1 VPIGDIETSLFDHLV
16 GAGEQR
22 LRHVE
27 AECLGGLEVDDQ
39 IQFGRLFYRKVGGLL
54 TFEDTID
61 VTGAVPEL
69 VHDIDSQRGLPLR
82 GLRQDAL
89 ELTWFSPAEARDERL
104 LAEMTGGQG
113 TLLQQALAYMGH

>member
-1 VPIGDIETSLFDHLV
+1 MTLLNVRSGSKADMMALIGDVRFVPQADNHLV
-16 GAGEQR
+16 GAGDER
-22 LRHVE
+22 RRHGK
-27 AECLGGLEVDDQ
+27 AEHLGGLEVDDQ

-89 ELTWFSPAEARDERL
+89 ERRPGDKVVIDFRL
-104 LAEMTGGQG
+104 
-113 TLLQQALAYMGH
+113 